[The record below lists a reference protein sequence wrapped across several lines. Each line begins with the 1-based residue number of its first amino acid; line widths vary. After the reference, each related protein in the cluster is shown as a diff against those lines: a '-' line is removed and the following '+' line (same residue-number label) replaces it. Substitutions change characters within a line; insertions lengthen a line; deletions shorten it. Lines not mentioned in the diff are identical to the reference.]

1 MDSIDERNQKEK
13 MAKSIIKRRNVVYGQ
28 FQVAV
33 TPEQHRPV
41 SEAGAAAEEEKE

>member
-41 SEAGAAAEEEKE
+41 SEAGATTEEEKE